1 MLDEHL
7 AVQVAEGSDCT
18 VVTLSGPLS
27 LRTVPQLTGELGK
40 ALGTRGCVVV
50 DLTSLRLGWEPGVAV
65 FADVLRH
72 AGGWPGARMVLFGA
86 DGELTAALD
95 RAQVTPT
102 VPLAADLRAA
112 SQRVQRRPERV
123 RRHRDLPPDP
133 TAPRAARTLIRQAC
147 IDWAIP
153 LTTENAAALV
163 VSELATNAV
172 VHTGTTLG
180 VRVDLIGETVS
191 VSVRDLRP
199 DLSLRLFSRDA
210 GLAASPGHVPHVS
223 GLQVVSAIARTWGVI
238 ERPDAKIVWAQL
250 PPPVAATAAR
260 AEPLTQRPSH
270 PDRCPAPIAVMNR
283 RNRVV

>member
-1 MLDEHL
+1 M
-7 AVQVAEGSDCT
+7 
-18 VVTLSGPLS
+18 
-27 LRTVPQLTGELGK
+27 
-40 ALGTRGCVVV
+40 V

-65 FADVLRH
+65 FAGVLRH

-180 VRVDLIGETVS
+180 VRVDLSGETSRSASATCVLTCRYACSPAMPVS
-191 VSVRDLRP
+191 PRAQATFRT
-199 DLSLRLFSRDA
+199 
-210 GLAASPGHVPHVS
+210 SPVCRSFP
-223 GLQVVSAIARTWGVI
+223 
-238 ERPDAKIVWAQL
+238 PL
-250 PPPVAATAAR
+250 PGPG
-260 AEPLTQRPSH
+260 E
-270 PDRCPAPIAVMNR
+270 
-283 RNRVV
+283 